1 MPGLKRDENSGKTTN
16 KIVFSLTVLFLS
28 ILVLMTFWKSFE
40 NDFVDWDDYAYVV
53 ENDLVRNPHE
63 TTIKDVFSRQI
74 SSNYH
79 PLTILSLRLN
89 NNVCKSCREGISPV
103 PFIRWNVI
111 IHMLNTL
118 LVFLLI
124 YLLSNK
130 NILVAF
136 LVAALFGVHPMHV
149 ESVTWISERKD
160 VLYSFFFLAGL
171 ISYLKSQSITEN
183 TTRKYVWFAAT
194 FLLFILSCLSKAMAV
209 VFPLVLMLLNF
220 WTYKPKGENPVKESL
235 REVFLLKNIV
245 PLIPFFV
252 ISIFFGILAISINTV
267 NTLSF
272 LHRIQYASYGFV
284 MYIVK
289 FFVPLNQA
297 AVYPYPTQMEFNSGT
312 YGILIKIAPVIFLI
326 IAGLV
331 IFSMKKTKL
340 FAFGLGFFLV
350 TVMMVLQIISIGV
363 AIMADR
369 YVYLGYIGLSFI
381 PAMLIGEHITKK
393 RIPLYVLAGC
403 FIIIMIILTRKQT
416 EVWKNGETLWTKTI
430 ELYPNQETPSSLRG
444 IYYSKRAKKTN
455 DIKEKRRYEEKAIA
469 DFKAAVKAGTK
480 KPDIYE
486 GMGCIYGSWG
496 ELNAALLCF
505 NKAIQLKPGN
515 GSAFYNRGITF
526 GLLKRNAEA
535 INDYNL
541 ALMYAPQKAVEI
553 RTNRSNLYL
562 SMGRIKE
569 AVADMDYLISKDN
582 KNVVLYYNRGIAKQH
597 LNNRPG
603 AISDFRKA
611 LEISPND
618 TLSRVMLQNLIGK

>member
-1 MPGLKRDENSGKTTN
+1 MDENKEKTTN
-16 KIVFSLTVLFLS
+16 RIVFSLSVLLLS
-28 ILVLMTFWKSFE
+28 ILVLVTFWKSFE
-40 NDFVDWDDYAYVV
+40 NDFVDWDDYSYVV
-53 ENDLVRNPHE
+53 ENDLVRNPQE

-89 NNVCKSCREGISPV
+89 NNVCKTCREGISPV
-103 PFIRWNVI
+103 PFIRWNII
-111 IHMLNTL
+111 IHLLNTL

-136 LVAALFGVHPMHV
+136 LVAAVFGVHPMHV

-171 ISYLKSQSITEN
+171 ISYLKAQNITGN
-183 TTRKYVWFAAT
+183 TTKKYVWLTVT
-194 FLLFILSCLSKAMAV
+194 FLLFVLSCLSKAMAV

-220 WTYKPKGENPVKESL
+220 WTYKAKGENPVRESL
-235 REVFLLKNIV
+235 RETFLLRNII
-245 PLIPFFV
+245 PLIPFLAV
-252 ISIFFGILAISINTV
+252 SIFFGILAISINTL
-267 NTLSF
+267 NTFSF
-272 LHRIQYASYGFV
+272 LHKIQCASYGFV

-289 FFVPLNQA
+289 FFVPVHLA
-297 AVYPYPTQMEFNSGT
+297 AVYPYPTQMEFNTGA
-312 YGILIKIAPVIFLI
+312 YNILIKISPIIFLI
-326 IAGLV
+326 ITGLV

-350 TVMMVLQIISIGV
+350 TVMMVLQIVSVGV

-369 YVYLGYIGLSFI
+369 YVYLGYIGLAFI
-381 PAMLIGEHITKK
+381 PAMLIGEHIAITKM
-393 RIPLYVLAGC
+393 RIPVYFLTGC
-403 FIIIMIILTRKQT
+403 FIIIMILLAQKQT
-416 EVWKNGETLWTKTI
+416 QVWKNGETLWTRTI
-430 ELYPNQETPSSLRG
+430 GYYPTQETPRSLRG
-444 IYYSKRAKKTN
+444 IYYSKKAKKTN
-455 DIKEKRRYEEKAIA
+455 DIKEKRLYEEKAIA
-469 DFKAAVKAGTK
+469 DFTIAVKGGTK

-496 ELNAALLCF
+496 ELKTALLCF
-505 NKAIQLKPGN
+505 NKSIQLKPGN
-515 GSAFYNRGITF
+515 GSAYFNRGITF

-541 ALMYAPQKAVEI
+541 ALMYAPEKAIEI

-562 SMGRIKE
+562 SLGRIKD
-569 AVADMDYLISKDN
+569 AVADMDYLILKDS
-582 KNVVLYYNRGIAKQH
+582 KNVVLYYNRGVARQH
-597 LNNRPG
+597 LNNIPG

-618 TLSRVMLQNLIGK
+618 SLSREMLQKLVGK